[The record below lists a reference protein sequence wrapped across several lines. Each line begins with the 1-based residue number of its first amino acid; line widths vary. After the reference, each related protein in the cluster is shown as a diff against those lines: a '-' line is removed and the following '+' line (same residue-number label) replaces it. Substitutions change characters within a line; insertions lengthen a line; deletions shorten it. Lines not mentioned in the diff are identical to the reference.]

1 MMNIKINRINERFI
15 REMIQKNS
23 RYGTMESFVNEAVEL
38 FYQQE
43 KKRRF
48 R

>member
-1 MMNIKINRINERFI
+1 MMNIKINRLNERFI

-23 RYGTMESFVNEAVEL
+23 RYGTMESLVNEAVEL

-48 R
+48 K

>member
-23 RYGTMESFVNEAVEL
+23 RYGTMESLVNEAVEL

-43 KKRRF
+43 KKRSF

>member
-1 MMNIKINRINERFI
+1 MNIKINRINERFI

-23 RYGTMESFVNEAVEL
+23 RYGTIESLVNEAVEL

>member
-1 MMNIKINRINERFI
+1 MMNIKINQINERLI
-15 REMIQKNS
+15 REMIQKHS
-23 RYGTMESFVNEAVEL
+23 RYGTIESLVNEAVEL

>member
-1 MMNIKINRINERFI
+1 MHIKIHQINQRFLK
-15 REMIQKNS
+15 EMIQKNS
-23 RYGTMESFVNEAVEL
+23 RYGTMESLVNEAVEL

>member
-1 MMNIKINRINERFI
+1 MMNIKINRLNERFI

-23 RYGTMESFVNEAVEL
+23 RYGTMESLVNEAVEV
-38 FYQQE
+38 FYKQE